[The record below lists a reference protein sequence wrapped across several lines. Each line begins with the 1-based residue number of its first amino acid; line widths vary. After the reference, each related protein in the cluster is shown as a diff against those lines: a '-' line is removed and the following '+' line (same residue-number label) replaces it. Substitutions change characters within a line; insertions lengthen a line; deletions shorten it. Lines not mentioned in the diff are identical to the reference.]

1 MLQKEWRDNFS
12 IVDNIKYIMAMLK
25 GAYAVAIISQ
35 KFSDKIVAVRS
46 GSPLV
51 IGVGID
57 ENFISSD
64 ALSLLPV
71 TNKFSYLDEG
81 DIAIISKDNVEV
93 FDNNGA
99 AKILRLRSII
109 TLHQAPL
116 KMVISIICSKK
127 YMSSQRQFQILS

>member
-1 MLQKEWRDNFS
+1 
-12 IVDNIKYIMAMLK
+12 KYIMAMLK

-35 KFSDKIVAVRS
+35 KFADKIVAVRS

-51 IGVGID
+51 MGVGID

-71 TNKFSYLDEG
+71 THTFSYLDEG

-93 FDNNGA
+93 FD
-99 AKILRLRSII
+99 
-109 TLHQAPL
+109 
-116 KMVISIICSKK
+116 
-127 YMSSQRQFQILS
+127 